1 MAHFRVLVYR
11 NATVHSD
18 KVFYKQNSMR
28 QRLLLV
34 TMVSCCQGNQQNRAM
49 MLNSKVVDYI
59 NYILRA
65 AEFKN
70 CDSEKVWYDINR
82 HLICR
87 KAFDTSQGIWYVA
100 RHLMCRKAFD
110 VSLGIWCV
118 ARHLMCRK
126 AFGMSQGIWH
136 LMCRKAFDVSQGIWH
151 VARHLTCRTAFDMS
165 HGIWRVTRHLTCR

>member
-70 CDSEKVWYDINR
+70 CDSEKV
-82 HLICR
+82 
-87 KAFDTSQGIWYVA
+87 
-100 RHLMCRKAFD
+100 
-110 VSLGIWCV
+110 
-118 ARHLMCRK
+118 
-126 AFGMSQGIWH
+126 
-136 LMCRKAFDVSQGIWH
+136 
-151 VARHLTCRTAFDMS
+151 
-165 HGIWRVTRHLTCR
+165 